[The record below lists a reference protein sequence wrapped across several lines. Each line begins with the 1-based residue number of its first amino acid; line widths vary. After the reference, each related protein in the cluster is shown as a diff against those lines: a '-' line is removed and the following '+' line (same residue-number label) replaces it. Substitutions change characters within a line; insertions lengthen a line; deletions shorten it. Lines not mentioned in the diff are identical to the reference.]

1 MAVRETLALSR
12 LKAFEP
18 LRRLSDEQL
27 VVLLNRAER
36 RTYRPGQ
43 RLIERGT
50 LDGREFFLLEGAL
63 EVAAEDGRQTT
74 IIGGTDTAAS
84 AIARQQPRR
93 FNVTA
98 IQPSECLI
106 IEQAVLH
113 RLLQSA
119 PVASSEETGSSDMDA
134 DDEHRLLMAF
144 YRELRSNQVSL
155 PSLPDVAWKVRRLAD
170 RDDTSSDDIARA
182 LTADPAMSA
191 KLIRACNSALYRG
204 FSEVRNVRD
213 GVVRLGMNTTRQLVA
228 VFSLGDVYRSRQP
241 ELQQAMDSLWR
252 EARTVAALAY
262 VLAESATRIEPEE
275 ALLAGL
281 LHNIGAVP
289 VLVHAERYP
298 GLVASPAALE
308 RAIAELQ
315 GDIGAA
321 ILERWNFAPGFIE
334 AARHADNWSYECAS
348 DQPQLVDLV
357 IVARLHACISAGG
370 SEKLPEFEQVP
381 AYRRLG
387 ALELSASRSLK
398 LLEAAKE
405 RLDEL
410 QHLLSARPAR

>member
-12 LKAFEP
+12 LKSFEP

-27 VVLLNRAER
+27 VVLLGRAER
-36 RTYRPGQ
+36 RTFKPGQ
-43 RLIERGT
+43 RLIERGA
-50 LDGREFFLLEGAL
+50 LDGREFFLLDGAL
-63 EVAAEDGRQTT
+63 EVVAEDGRQTT
-74 IIGGTDTAAS
+74 LIAGTEMAAA
-84 AIARQQPRR
+84 AIARQRPRR
-93 FNVTA
+93 FDVTA

-106 IEQAVLH
+106 IEQTALH

-119 PVASSEETGSSDMDA
+119 PLAPPEEAGSSDPDM

-182 LTADPAMSA
+182 LTADPAMAA
-191 KLIRACNSALYRG
+191 KLVRACNSALYRG

-213 GVVRLGMNTTRQLVA
+213 GVVRLGMNTTRQLVS
-228 VFSLGDVYRSRQP
+228 VFSLGEIYRSREP
-241 ELQQAMDSLWR
+241 ELQQAMDRLWD

-281 LHNIGAVP
+281 LHNIGVVP

-298 GLVASPAALE
+298 GLIVSSPALE
-308 RAIAELQ
+308 RAIAELR

-334 AARHADNWSYECAS
+334 VARHADDWFYECAS
-348 DQPQLVDLV
+348 DLPQLIDLV
-357 IVARLHACISAGG
+357 IVARLHVCISAGG
-370 SEKLPEFEQVP
+370 SKGLPEFEQVP

-387 ALELSASRSLK
+387 ALELTASRSLR

-410 QHLLSARPAR
+410 QRLLSARPAQ